1 MPSLIPAANNTYH
14 PSHSNVKLEEH
25 MGTEVSSLEM
35 YLLKNS
41 VRFAQSSFSRGGDTD
56 DRRRDITDDD
66 APMWEPTLPKR
77 AASPTLDDQPYA
89 KRRCGEDEDE
99 PSAVLSDED
108 PCFWHNADVRYDG
121 VLSGSPPDLF
131 GKDMKGITQH
141 DKENAC
147 AHSDTPDVSALY
159 PLAAFRKTISV
170 PAPSSPHP
178 RGATA
183 LRDTSNTST
192 SSNPR
197 GGSITIESV
206 VTTPPRPLTIAIN
219 RLLSRTL
226 RALQPTVRTPLRQE
240 RSLPRVMPTQD
251 PEDAPRI
258 QHPTPPAISE
268 YSALGLAFPEFPSAS
283 PGLVADIALARVES
297 SARDAHAHQGRLDF
311 PGAPLQV
318 PAYAVTAREETA
330 GALTGVGVGGLDRAA
345 IAVLQGR
352 FASLEKDYRKLAD
365 ELRRERATR
374 IFVEVQARRMLSAL
388 VKVRDRRGSSRTI
401 KRTIKEALKMVRTA
415 QVLSP
420 RNRAHPTSHC
430 APAAPSAPQ
439 H

>member
-1 MPSLIPAANNTYH
+1 
-14 PSHSNVKLEEH
+14 
-25 MGTEVSSLEM
+25 
-35 YLLKNS
+35 
-41 VRFAQSSFSRGGDTD
+41 
-56 DRRRDITDDD
+56 
-66 APMWEPTLPKR
+66 
-77 AASPTLDDQPYA
+77 
-89 KRRCGEDEDE
+89 
-99 PSAVLSDED
+99 
-108 PCFWHNADVRYDG
+108 
-121 VLSGSPPDLF
+121 
-131 GKDMKGITQH
+131 
-141 DKENAC
+141 
-147 AHSDTPDVSALY
+147 
-159 PLAAFRKTISV
+159 
-170 PAPSSPHP
+170 
-178 RGATA
+178 
-183 LRDTSNTST
+183 
-192 SSNPR
+192 
-197 GGSITIESV
+197 
-206 VTTPPRPLTIAIN
+206 
-219 RLLSRTL
+219 
-226 RALQPTVRTPLRQE
+226 
-240 RSLPRVMPTQD
+240 MPTQD

-374 IFVEVQARRMLSAL
+374 IFVEVQARRMLSGEHSLEGTIDVATNLTRPMIAL
-388 VKVRDRRGSSRTI
+388 VKVRDRRGCTCISFLLQRTSRTDRVVTCMVLASRTI